1 MNKLLHERLREV
13 EGNDYEN
20 QFQFEDGY
28 RIWIPEEEAERLAD
42 EIERYYIPR
51 PRFEDGEPIKLGD
64 KLYYS
69 DEKEAT
75 VEWYTVSSDGT
86 YDIGVDQVSQYDG
99 FLDEPLKRPKPK
111 VLDVY
116 GVEIKE
122 GDTVWHIEGSSP
134 WQVES
139 ADIRGVKVFGNN
151 IANISGSTVFHP
163 SHLTHKEPDSLE
175 KIEKDA
181 TTNPHVYCREHF
193 DFDGSE
199 DLEEVVSRFAVDLL
213 ERQRKVL
220 YRSE

>member
-1 MNKLLHERLREV
+1 MEKLLHERLRDDAELNEIFTMLDNGCKRV
-13 EGNDYEN
+13 FLNVQERND
-20 QFQFEDGY
+20 
-28 RIWIPEEEAERLAD
+28 LAD
-42 EIERYYIPR
+42 EIEKYYIPR
-51 PRFEDGEPIKLGD
+51 PRFEDGEPVQFGD
-64 KLYYS
+64 TFKDFVGQCYVFMIFDNGMVHMGTHDDNKMYVLLK
-69 DEKEAT
+69 DEFAE
-75 VEWYTVSSDGT
+75 
-86 YDIGVDQVSQYDG
+86 
-99 FLDEPLKRPKPK
+99 RPKTK
-111 VLDVY
+111 VLDVD

-139 ADIRGVKVFGNN
+139 ADVRGVKVFGNN

-175 KIEKDA
+175 KIENDA

-220 YRSE
+220 YRGE